1 MMSASLSDASPA
13 PRRIEFEDPHAG
25 IGNLQEAEVTRV
37 RMLRGGWRWALVV
50 AAAATI
56 LLCINQQFSLRF
68 FIGYTQLNTEYFYL
82 LIALMLPFTFLI
94 FPGTE
99 SAPLD
104 RIPWYDI
111 LLFIATFACAILLM
125 RSVRKA
131 AELGWEFGDPPK
143 PIIWAGYLMWIVLM
157 EALRRTGGCSLLLSV
172 FPFTV
177 YPLFA
182 GAAWLGPLKGN
193 QSDLEQTT
201 AYHMLSTESLLGI
214 PIQAFADVVIGF
226 LVFGTAL
233 MMTGAG
239 KFFINI
245 AFAMCGTFRGGAAK
259 VCIFASG
266 LLGMMSGSIISNV
279 LTAGTM
285 TIPVMKKSGF
295 RASYAAAI
303 EACASTGAV
312 LAPPVMGATA
322 FVIAQFL
329 NVSYADVAL
338 AAIIPAALY
347 YIGLFMQVDSYAARH
362 GLKGIPRSE
371 LPKVMDTIKA
381 GWYYVFVI
389 ALLIVMLLYFK
400 RESHAPFYATALLLV
415 LNQAFSKDT
424 RWTFTTISKFLEV
437 NGRTFVE
444 LVGILAGCGLLIGA
458 FSMTGVVSSLAND
471 LLRIAGDN
479 PFLLLGMCAF
489 TSLIL
494 GLGLTTTACYIFL
507 AILVAPALEKLGLHR
522 MAVHM
527 FIFYWGMLSSITPP
541 VAIASFA
548 AAGIA
553 GSPAMK
559 TGWESMWVGSIIYF
573 IPFFFVL
580 NPALVLQGPSP
591 YLAGLGLMALAA
603 FGTLFIC
610 GGIQGYQAFVG
621 DLRGAG
627 ALEWPLRALLV
638 IGGSVADYIPEL
650 GNADPAHFGI
660 SLATLDGHVYEVGD
674 TKVPFTI
681 QSMSKPFVFA
691 LALDT
696 LGAARVESV
705 IGVEP
710 SGDPFNSIRLNA
722 ENHPFNPMVN
732 AGAIACSGL
741 IYEAKGDDAFD
752 YIRQAL
758 GRFAGRDLDIDDA
771 VYASESTT
779 GDRNRAIGYLLR
791 TNAVIRD
798 NVVAVLEVY
807 FRQCAILVTAR
818 DIAVMAATLAN
829 RGINPVTGEQVLS
842 AYAISRA

>member
-1 MMSASLSDASPA
+1 MGVDDVST
-13 PRRIEFEDPHAG
+13 RRPQDEAKRIVFDDPHGAAG
-25 IGNLQEAEVTRV
+25 NMQEARS
-37 RMLRGGWRWALVV
+37 RASARLRGAWRWTLVV
-50 AAAATI
+50 ATAATI

-99 SAPLD
+99 RAPLD
-104 RIPWYDI
+104 RIPWYD
-111 LLFIATFACAILLM
+111 LVLFVADFCRRALLM
-125 RSVRKA
+125 STCAKPRRPAGNSAARRNNVIAAGLVMWVDADGGAAAHRRLEPA
-131 AELGWEFGDPPK
+131 AERAPLHRLSAVRGSPAGSGRSAARSRRWSRRPP
-143 PIIWAGYLMWIVLM
+143 ITCCRAR
-157 EALRRTGGCSLLLSV
+157 ACSA
-172 FPFTV
+172 FR
-177 YPLFA
+177 
-182 GAAWLGPLKGN
+182 
-193 QSDLEQTT
+193 
-201 AYHMLSTESLLGI
+201 
-214 PIQAFADVVIGF
+214 IQAFADTVIGF

-239 KFFINI
+239 KFFINL
-245 AFAMCGTFRGGAAK
+245 AFALCGTFRGGAAK

-295 RASYAAAI
+295 RASYAGAI

-329 NVSYADVAL
+329 NVSYADVAI
-338 AAIIPAALY
+338 AAIIPAVLY
-347 YIGLFMQVDSYAARH
+347 YVGLFMQVDSYAARH
-362 GLKGIPRSE
+362 GLKGIPRAE
-371 LPKVMDTIKA
+371 LPRVMDTIKD

-415 LNQAFSKDT
+415 LNQLFSKDT
-424 RWTFTTISKFLEV
+424 RWTLATIGKFLEV

-479 PFLLLGMCAF
+479 PFLLLGMCAL

-507 AILVAPALEKLGLHR
+507 AILVAPALEKLGLNR

-580 NPALVLQGPSP
+580 NPALVLQGEAPISP
-591 YLAGLGLMALAA
+591 
-603 FGTLFIC
+603 
-610 GGIQGYQAFVG
+610 
-621 DLRGAG
+621 
-627 ALEWPLRALLV
+627 
-638 IGGSVADYIPEL
+638 
-650 GNADPAHFGI
+650 
-660 SLATLDGHVYEVGD
+660 
-674 TKVPFTI
+674 
-681 QSMSKPFVFA
+681 
-691 LALDT
+691 
-696 LGAARVESV
+696 
-705 IGVEP
+705 
-710 SGDPFNSIRLNA
+710 
-722 ENHPFNPMVN
+722 
-732 AGAIACSGL
+732 
-741 IYEAKGDDAFD
+741 
-752 YIRQAL
+752 
-758 GRFAGRDLDIDDA
+758 
-771 VYASESTT
+771 AS
-779 GDRNRAIGYLLR
+779 A
-791 TNAVIRD
+791 
-798 NVVAVLEVY
+798 
-807 FRQCAILVTAR
+807 
-818 DIAVMAATLAN
+818 
-829 RGINPVTGEQVLS
+829 
-842 AYAISRA
+842 

>member
-1 MMSASLSDASPA
+1 MMSPSASNSAVAPA
-13 PRRIEFEDPHAG
+13 KRIEFEDPHAG
-25 IGNLQEAEVTRV
+25 ISNLQEAEVSRV
-37 RMLRGGWRWALVV
+37 RTLRGAWRWGLIV
-50 AAAATI
+50 ATAVTI

-94 FPGTE
+94 FPNSE
-99 SAPLD
+99 SSPLD

-111 LLFIATFACAILLM
+111 AFFVLTFGSAIVLM
-125 RSVRKA
+125 RHVRKA
-131 AELGWEFGDPPK
+131 AEAGWEFGGAPNTV
-143 PIIWAGYLMWIVLM
+143 IVAGLIMWFVLM
-157 EALRRTGGCSLLLSV
+157 EALRRTGGWSLLLSV
-172 FPFTV
+172 LPFTV

-182 GAAWLGPLKGN
+182 DAKWLGPFRGT
-193 QSDLEQTT
+193 QSTLEQAT
-201 AYHMLSTESLLGI
+201 AYHVLSGESLLGI
-214 PIQAFADVVIGF
+214 PIQAFADTVIGF

-239 KFFINI
+239 KFFINL
-245 AFAMCGTFRGGAAK
+245 AFALCGTFRGGAAK

-295 RASYAAAI
+295 RASYAGAI

-329 NVSYADVAL
+329 NVSYAEVAV
-338 AAIIPAALY
+338 AAVIPAVLY
-347 YIGLFMQVDSYAARH
+347 YVGLFMQVDSYAARH
-362 GLKGIPRSE
+362 GLKGIPRAE
-371 LPKVMDTIKA
+371 LPKISDTIKA
-381 GWYYVFVI
+381 GWYYIFVI
-389 ALLIVMLLYFK
+389 ALLVVMLLYFK

-415 LNQAFSKDT
+415 LNQLFSRDT
-424 RWTFTTISKFLEV
+424 RWTAGTIGKFLEV

-444 LVGILAGCGLLIGA
+444 LIGILAGCGLLIGA

-471 LLRIAGDN
+471 LLRIAGDDA
-479 PFLLLGMCAF
+479 FLLLGMCAL

-494 GLGLTTTACYIFL
+494 GLGRPPPACYFSP
-507 AILVAPALEKLGLHR
+507 AILGAPALEKLGLTR
-522 MAVHM
+522 MAVHIL
-527 FIFYWGMLSSITPP
+527 IFFGGVLSSLPPP

-610 GGIQGYQAFVG
+610 GGIQGYQPFVG

-627 ALEWPLRALLV
+627 ALEWPIRVLLV
-638 IGGSVADYIPEL
+638 IGGFVVATPGGGIMPLSQMQVTLLGLAILIP
-650 GNADPAHFGI
+650 
-660 SLATLDGHVYEVGD
+660 
-674 TKVPFTI
+674 TI
-681 QSMSKPFVFA
+681 L
-691 LALDT
+691 LALLLVRRQTVVPDG
-696 LGAARVESV
+696 LRV
-705 IGVEP
+705 P
-710 SGDPFNSIRLNA
+710 
-722 ENHPFNPMVN
+722 
-732 AGAIACSGL
+732 
-741 IYEAKGDDAFD
+741 
-752 YIRQAL
+752 
-758 GRFAGRDLDIDDA
+758 
-771 VYASESTT
+771 
-779 GDRNRAIGYLLR
+779 
-791 TNAVIRD
+791 
-798 NVVAVLEVY
+798 
-807 FRQCAILVTAR
+807 
-818 DIAVMAATLAN
+818 
-829 RGINPVTGEQVLS
+829 
-842 AYAISRA
+842 

>member
-1 MMSASLSDASPA
+1 MSSSLPPSENGPSVA
-13 PRRIEFEDPHAG
+13 PKRIEFDDPHAG
-25 IGNLQEAEVTRV
+25 TANLQEAEVTRV
-37 RMLRGGWRWALVV
+37 RTLAGGWRWGLIV
-50 AAAATI
+50 ATAATI

-82 LIALMLPFTFLI
+82 LIGLMLPFTFLI

-99 SAPLD
+99 TSPLD
-104 RIPWYDI
+104 RIPWYDVV
-111 LLFIATFACAILLM
+111 LFAITVAASVDLM
-125 RSVRKA
+125 LHVRKA
-131 AELGWEFGDPPK
+131 AEAGWEFGGAPMPA
-143 PIIWAGYLMWIVLM
+143 IVAGIAMWAVLM
-157 EALRRTGGCSLLLSV
+157 EALRRTGGWSLLLSV

-182 GAAWLGPLKGN
+182 DASWLGPFRGT
-193 QSDLEQTT
+193 QSTLEQATS
-201 AYHMLSTESLLGI
+201 YHVLSGESLLGI
-214 PIQAFADVVIGF
+214 PIQAFADTVIGF

-239 KFFINI
+239 KFFINL
-245 AFAMCGTFRGGAAK
+245 AFALCGTFRGGAAK

-295 RASYAAAI
+295 RASYAGAI

-329 NVSYADVAL
+329 NISYAEVAM

-371 LPKVMDTIKA
+371 LPKVTDTLKA

-389 ALLIVMLLYFK
+389 ALLVVMLLYFK

-415 LNQAFSKDT
+415 LNQLFSKET
-424 RWTFTTISKFLEV
+424 RWTLSTVTRFLEI

-444 LVGILAGCGLLIGA
+444 LIGILAGCGLLIGA

-479 PFLLLGMCAF
+479 PFLLLAMCAF

-507 AILVAPALEKLGLHR
+507 AILVAPALEKVGLNR

-580 NPALVLQGPSP
+580 NPALVLQGSSP
-591 YLAGLGLMALAA
+591 YLTALGLMGLAA

-610 GGIQGYQAFVG
+610 GGIQGYQAGVG

-627 ALEWPLRALLV
+627 ALEWPLRVLFV
-638 IGGSVADYIPEL
+638 IGG
-650 GNADPAHFGI
+650 F
-660 SLATLDGHVYEVGD
+660 
-674 TKVPFTI
+674 
-681 QSMSKPFVFA
+681 
-691 LALDT
+691 
-696 LGAARVESV
+696 
-705 IGVEP
+705 
-710 SGDPFNSIRLNA
+710 
-722 ENHPFNPMVN
+722 
-732 AGAIACSGL
+732 
-741 IYEAKGDDAFD
+741 
-752 YIRQAL
+752 
-758 GRFAGRDLDIDDA
+758 
-771 VYASESTT
+771 
-779 GDRNRAIGYLLR
+779 
-791 TNAVIRD
+791 
-798 NVVAVLEVY
+798 VVATPGGTIMPLSQLQITSLG
-807 FRQCAILVTAR
+807 FAILVPTTVVALLFVRRNAAPAR
-818 DIAVMAATLAN
+818 PSSV
-829 RGINPVTGEQVLS
+829 P
-842 AYAISRA
+842 

>member
-1 MMSASLSDASPA
+1 MSTLSSSGPA
-13 PRRIEFEDPHAG
+13 QSSAATAAEAPKKVVFDDPHATVG
-25 IGNLQEAEVTRV
+25 GLAEAEVTRV
-37 RMLRGGWRWALVV
+37 RALQGFWRWALIV
-50 AAAATI
+50 ATALTI
-56 LLCINQQFSLRF
+56 FLCINQQFALRF

-82 LIALMLPFTFLI
+82 LIALMLPFTFLV
-94 FPGTE
+94 FPATNT
-99 SAPLD
+99 APLD
-104 RIPWYDI
+104 RMPWYDVA
-111 LLFIATFACAILLM
+111 LFVITFAASIYLM
-125 RSVRKA
+125 QFIRA
-131 AELGWEFGDPPK
+131 AASNGWEFGGAPQGV
-143 PIIWAGYLMWIVLM
+143 IIAGGIMWILLM
-157 EALRRTGGCSLLLSV
+157 EALRRTGGWSLLLSV
-172 FPFTV
+172 LPFTV

-182 GAAWLGPLKGN
+182 DASWLGPFRGTESSL
-193 QSDLEQTT
+193 DL
-201 AYHMLSTESLLGI
+201 AISYHVLSGESLLGI
-214 PIQAFADVVIGF
+214 PVQAFADTVIGF

-245 AFAMCGTFRGGAAK
+245 AFAACGTFRGGAAK
-259 VCIFASG
+259 VCIFASA

-285 TIPVMKKSGF
+285 TIPTMKRTGF

-329 NVSYADVAL
+329 NISYAEVAA

-347 YIGLFMQVDSYAARH
+347 YMGLFMQVDSYAARH
-362 GLKGIPRSE
+362 NLKGLKREE
-371 LPKVMDTIKA
+371 LPRVWDTIKE

-415 LNQAFSKDT
+415 LNQIFSRDT
-424 RWTFTTISKFLEV
+424 RWTFSTIAKFFEV

-444 LVGILAGCGLLIGA
+444 LAGILAGCGLLIGA

-479 PFLLLGMCAF
+479 AFLLLVMCAI

-507 AILVAPALEKLGLHR
+507 AILIAPALEKAGLNK

-573 IPFFFVL
+573 LPFFFVL
-580 NPALVLQGPSP
+580 NPALVLQGP
-591 YLAGLGLMALAA
+591 YLEALGLMALA
-603 FGTLFIC
+603 GVGILFIC

-621 DLRGAG
+621 DLRRTG
-627 ALEWPLRALLV
+627 ALEWPIRVLLV
-638 IGGSVADYIPEL
+638 IGGFVIATPGGGINALSQWQITSLGAMILIPTVL
-650 GNADPAHFGI
+650 
-660 SLATLDGHVYEVGD
+660 
-674 TKVPFTI
+674 
-681 QSMSKPFVFA
+681 
-691 LALDT
+691 LAL
-696 LGAARVESV
+696 LLMRRPGAPTVPA
-705 IGVEP
+705 
-710 SGDPFNSIRLNA
+710 
-722 ENHPFNPMVN
+722 
-732 AGAIACSGL
+732 
-741 IYEAKGDDAFD
+741 
-752 YIRQAL
+752 
-758 GRFAGRDLDIDDA
+758 
-771 VYASESTT
+771 
-779 GDRNRAIGYLLR
+779 
-791 TNAVIRD
+791 
-798 NVVAVLEVY
+798 
-807 FRQCAILVTAR
+807 
-818 DIAVMAATLAN
+818 
-829 RGINPVTGEQVLS
+829 
-842 AYAISRA
+842 

>member
-1 MMSASLSDASPA
+1 MSSSPSLAGDGTAVA
-13 PRRIEFEDPHAG
+13 PRRIEFDDPHAG
-25 IGNLQEAEVTRV
+25 TENLQEAEVTRV
-37 RMLRGGWRWALVV
+37 RVLRGGWRWALIV
-50 AAAATI
+50 ATAATI

-68 FIGYTQLNTEYFYL
+68 FVGYTQLNTEYFYL
-82 LIALMLPFTFLI
+82 LIALMLPFTFLM
-94 FPGTE
+94 FPGTGT
-99 SAPLD
+99 SPLN

-111 LLFIATFACAILLM
+111 LLFVATVGASIELM
-125 RSVRKA
+125 MHVRKA
-131 AELGWEFGDPPK
+131 AEAGWEFGGAPMPV
-143 PIIWAGYLMWIVLM
+143 IVAGVVMWAVLM
-157 EALRRTGGCSLLLSV
+157 EALRRTGGWSLLLSV

-182 GAAWLGPLKGN
+182 EASWLGPFRGTE
-193 QSDLEQTT
+193 STLEQATS
-201 AYHMLSTESLLGI
+201 YHVLSGESLLGI
-214 PIQAFADVVIGF
+214 PIQAFADTVIGF

-239 KFFINI
+239 KFFINL
-245 AFAMCGTFRGGAAK
+245 AFALCGTFRGGAAK

-295 RASYAAAI
+295 RASYAGAI

-329 NVSYADVAL
+329 NISYAEVAM
-338 AAIIPAALY
+338 AAVIPAALY
-347 YIGLFMQVDSYAARH
+347 YLGLFMQVDSYAARH

-371 LPKVMDTIKA
+371 LPRVTDTIKA

-415 LNQAFSKDT
+415 LNQLFSKDT
-424 RWTFTTISKFLEV
+424 RWTSTTITRFLET

-471 LLRIAGDN
+471 LLRIAGN
-479 PFLLLGMCAF
+479 NAFLLLATCAL

-507 AILVAPALEKLGLHR
+507 AILVAPALEKLGLNR

-573 IPFFFVL
+573 LPFFFVL
-580 NPALVLQGPSP
+580 NPALVLQGDSP
-591 YLAGLGLMALAA
+591 YLAALGLMMLAA

-610 GGIQGYQAFVG
+610 GGIQGYQVGVG
-621 DLRGAG
+621 DLRKAG
-627 ALEWPLRALLV
+627 SLEWPLRVLLV
-638 IGGSVADYIPEL
+638 IGGFVIATPGGGIMPLSQIQVTGL
-650 GNADPAHFGI
+650 G
-660 SLATLDGHVYEVGD
+660 L
-674 TKVPFTI
+674 
-681 QSMSKPFVFA
+681 
-691 LALDT
+691 
-696 LGAARVESV
+696 
-705 IGVEP
+705 
-710 SGDPFNSIRLNA
+710 
-722 ENHPFNPMVN
+722 
-732 AGAIACSGL
+732 
-741 IYEAKGDDAFD
+741 
-752 YIRQAL
+752 
-758 GRFAGRDLDIDDA
+758 
-771 VYASESTT
+771 
-779 GDRNRAIGYLLR
+779 
-791 TNAVIRD
+791 
-798 NVVAVLEVY
+798 
-807 FRQCAILVTAR
+807 AILVPTAL
-818 DIAVMAATLAN
+818 IALLFVRRNAALA
-829 RGINPVTGEQVLS
+829 GQM
-842 AYAISRA
+842 RAP

>member
-1 MMSASLSDASPA
+1 MSPSASDSVAA
-13 PRRIEFEDPHAG
+13 PKRIEFEDPHAG

-37 RMLRGGWRWALVV
+37 RTLRGSWRWALVV
-50 AAAATI
+50 ATAATI

-104 RIPWYDI
+104 RIPWYDL
-111 LLFIATFACAILLM
+111 LLFVATFAASIWLM
-125 RSVRKA
+125 LNVRRA
-131 AELGWEFGDPPK
+131 AQFGWESDGAPQNV
-143 PIIWAGYLMWIVLM
+143 IAAGLVMWFVLM
-157 EALRRTGGCSLLLSV
+157 EALRRTGGWSLLLSV
-172 FPFTV
+172 LPFTV

-182 GAAWLGPLKGN
+182 EAGWLGPFRGSQLTL
-193 QSDLEQTT
+193 DQTT
-201 AYHMLSTESLLGI
+201 AYHVLSGESLLGI
-214 PIQAFADVVIGF
+214 PIQAFADTVIGF

-245 AFAMCGTFRGGAAK
+245 AFALCGTFRGGAAK

-295 RASYAAAI
+295 RASYAGAI

-329 NVSYADVAL
+329 NVSYADVAV

-347 YIGLFMQVDSYAARH
+347 YVGLFMQVDSYAARH
-362 GLKGIPRSE
+362 GLKGIPRAE
-371 LPKVMDTIKA
+371 LPKIMDTIKA
-381 GWYYVFVI
+381 GWYYIFVI
-389 ALLIVMLLYFK
+389 ALLVVMLLYFK

-424 RWTFTTISKFLEV
+424 RWTLQTISKFLEV

-507 AILVAPALEKLGLHR
+507 AILVAPALEKLGLNR

-591 YLAGLGLMALAA
+591 YLEGLGLMALAG

-627 ALEWPLRALLV
+627 ALEWPLRVLLV
-638 IGGSVADYIPEL
+638 IGG
-650 GNADPAHFGI
+650 F
-660 SLATLDGHVYEVGD
+660 
-674 TKVPFTI
+674 
-681 QSMSKPFVFA
+681 
-691 LALDT
+691 
-696 LGAARVESV
+696 
-705 IGVEP
+705 
-710 SGDPFNSIRLNA
+710 
-722 ENHPFNPMVN
+722 
-732 AGAIACSGL
+732 
-741 IYEAKGDDAFD
+741 
-752 YIRQAL
+752 
-758 GRFAGRDLDIDDA
+758 
-771 VYASESTT
+771 
-779 GDRNRAIGYLLR
+779 
-791 TNAVIRD
+791 
-798 NVVAVLEVY
+798 VVATPGGGIMPLSQIQVTLLGLV
-807 FRQCAILVTAR
+807 ILVPTVL
-818 DIAVMAATLAN
+818 IALMLIRRQTLVPN
-829 RGINPVTGEQVLS
+829 QL
-842 AYAISRA
+842 RAP

>member
-1 MMSASLSDASPA
+1 MSSASSSAVSELPA
-13 PRRIEFEDPHAG
+13 VKRVEFDDPHAG
-25 IGNLQEAEVTRV
+25 VGGLQEAEVTRV
-37 RMLRGGWRWALVV
+37 RTLRGGWRWALIF
-50 AAAATI
+50 ATAITI

-94 FPGTE
+94 FPN
-99 SAPLD
+99 SQRSPLD

-111 LLFIATFACAILLM
+111 LFFVLTFGSAIVLM
-125 RSVRKA
+125 RQVRKA
-131 AELGWEFGDPPK
+131 AEAGWEFGGAPTTV
-143 PIIWAGYLMWIVLM
+143 IAAGLVMWVVLM
-157 EALRRTGGCSLLLSV
+157 EALRRTGGWSLLLSV

-182 GAAWLGPLKGN
+182 DASWLGPFRGT
-193 QSDLEQTT
+193 QSTLEQATE
-201 AYHMLSTESLLGI
+201 YHRLSGQSLLGI
-214 PIQAFADVVIGF
+214 PIQAFADTVIGF

-239 KFFINI
+239 KFFINL

-295 RASYAAAI
+295 RASYAGAI
-303 EACASTGAV
+303 EACASPGAV

-329 NVSYADVAL
+329 NVSYADVVV
-338 AAIIPAALY
+338 AAIIPAILY
-347 YIGLFMQVDSYAARH
+347 YVGLFMQVDSYAARH
-362 GLKGIPRSE
+362 GLEGIPRSE
-371 LPKVMDTIKA
+371 LPRVLDTIKD

-415 LNQAFSKDT
+415 LNQLFSKET
-424 RWTFTTISKFLEV
+424 RWTLTTLNRFLEV

-479 PFLLLGMCAF
+479 AFLLLGMCAF
-489 TSLIL
+489 TSLVL
-494 GLGLTTTACYIFL
+494 GLGLTTTACHLFL
-507 AILVAPALEKLGLHR
+507 AILVAPALEKLGLNR

-591 YLAGLGLMALAA
+591 YLPGLGLMGLAA

-610 GGIQGYQAFVG
+610 GGIQGFQPFVG

-627 ALEWPLRALLV
+627 ALEWPIRVLLV
-638 IGGSVADYIPEL
+638 IGG
-650 GNADPAHFGI
+650 F
-660 SLATLDGHVYEVGD
+660 
-674 TKVPFTI
+674 
-681 QSMSKPFVFA
+681 
-691 LALDT
+691 
-696 LGAARVESV
+696 
-705 IGVEP
+705 
-710 SGDPFNSIRLNA
+710 
-722 ENHPFNPMVN
+722 
-732 AGAIACSGL
+732 
-741 IYEAKGDDAFD
+741 
-752 YIRQAL
+752 
-758 GRFAGRDLDIDDA
+758 
-771 VYASESTT
+771 
-779 GDRNRAIGYLLR
+779 
-791 TNAVIRD
+791 
-798 NVVAVLEVY
+798 VVATPGGGILPLSQMQVTLLGL
-807 FRQCAILVTAR
+807 AILVPTVAVAR
-818 DIAVMAATLAN
+818 LLIRRQTLV
-829 RGINPVTGEQVLS
+829 PEQL
-842 AYAISRA
+842 RAP

>member
-1 MMSASLSDASPA
+1 MSTLASTDPVAA
-13 PRRIEFEDPHAG
+13 PQRVVFDDPHATTAG
-25 IGNLQEAEVTRV
+25 LTEAEVTRV
-37 RMLRGGWRWALVV
+37 RTMKGFWRWTLIV
-50 AAAATI
+50 ATAATI

-94 FPGTE
+94 FPATNTA
-99 SAPLD
+99 SLD
-104 RIPWYDI
+104 RIPWYD
-111 LLFIATFACAILLM
+111 LTLFAISFGSSIYLM
-125 RSVRKA
+125 QFIRA
-131 AELGWEFGDPPK
+131 AASNGWEFGGAPQGV
-143 PIIWAGYLMWIVLM
+143 IIAGGIMWVLLM
-157 EALRRTGGCSLLLSV
+157 EALRRTGGWSLLLSV
-172 FPFTV
+172 LPFTV

-182 GAAWLGPLKGN
+182 DASWLGPFRGTE
-193 QSDLEQTT
+193 SSPDL
-201 AYHMLSTESLLGI
+201 AISYHVLSGESLLGI
-214 PIQAFADVVIGF
+214 PMQAFADTVIGF

-245 AFAMCGTFRGGAAK
+245 SFAACGTFRGGAAK

-285 TIPVMKKSGF
+285 TIPTMKKTGF

-329 NVSYADVAL
+329 NISYAEVAA
-338 AAIIPAALY
+338 AAIIPAFLY
-347 YIGLFMQVDSYAARH
+347 YAGLFMQVDSYAARH
-362 GLKGIPRSE
+362 NLKGLKRSE
-371 LPKVMDTIKA
+371 LPRVWDTIKD

-415 LNQAFSKDT
+415 LNQIFSKET
-424 RWTFTTISKFLEV
+424 RWTGATIAKFFEV

-479 PFLLLGMCAF
+479 AFLLLLMCAI

-507 AILVAPALEKLGLHR
+507 AILIAPALEKAGLNK

-573 IPFFFVL
+573 LPFFFVM
-580 NPALVLQGPSP
+580 NPALVLQGS
-591 YLAGLGLMALAA
+591 YLTALGLMALCAV
-603 FGTLFIC
+603 GILFIC

-621 DLRGAG
+621 DLRKAG
-627 ALEWPLRALLV
+627 VLEWPIRVLLV
-638 IGGSVADYIPEL
+638 VGGFVI
-650 GNADPAHFGI
+650 
-660 SLATLDGHVYEVGD
+660 ATPGG
-674 TKVPFTI
+674 
-681 QSMSKPFVFA
+681 
-691 LALDT
+691 
-696 LGAARVESV
+696 
-705 IGVEP
+705 
-710 SGDPFNSIRLNA
+710 
-722 ENHPFNPMVN
+722 
-732 AGAIACSGL
+732 
-741 IYEAKGDDAFD
+741 
-752 YIRQAL
+752 
-758 GRFAGRDLDIDDA
+758 
-771 VYASESTT
+771 
-779 GDRNRAIGYLLR
+779 
-791 TNAVIRD
+791 
-798 NVVAVLEVY
+798 
-807 FRQCAILVTAR
+807 
-818 DIAVMAATLAN
+818 
-829 RGINPVTGEQVLS
+829 GINPLSQWQITMAGLGILAPTVLAALLIVRRQS
-842 AYAISRA
+842 APVVPA